1 MAHRAPKR
9 RGEPITEGR
18 TPRAQAPGNQLD
30 IDEDRGA
37 ASKRHHHEV
46 LAEQSPGPGGPAE
59 KAARLARGGVWARP
73 QRGWSQ
79 VPGSPGGP
87 GTGRGRPHRSP
98 RRGRSARLQDL
109 GQRVLCPGT
118 RPTGREGGRARRD
131 PGTRRGPDLTM
142 AKAVV
147 GRPRAPAPLA
157 LGLGQGKGSAGRSG
171 PAAPLTGAAAA
182 SPLAK
187 MAASSHVSNR
197 KWRRSKGEGR
207 SAVGGEIVGTG
218 QRRRPCQ
225 GGVGARPPAWGLG
238 LSSLFP
244 FARPSFALRHL
255 LQFIKL
261 S

>member
-1 MAHRAPKR
+1 MSF
-9 RGEPITEGR
+9 G
-18 TPRAQAPGNQLD
+18 
-30 IDEDRGA
+30 
-37 ASKRHHHEV
+37 
-46 LAEQSPGPGGPAE
+46 
-59 KAARLARGGVWARP
+59 KAANRP
-73 QRGWSQ
+73 SIL
-79 VPGSPGGP
+79 V
-87 GTGRGRPHRSP
+87 
-98 RRGRSARLQDL
+98 
-109 GQRVLCPGT
+109 RVISTNC
-118 RPTGREGGRARRD
+118 RETIAF
-131 PGTRRGPDLTM
+131 PAFVQTAAANSTM

-225 GGVGARPPAWGLG
+225 GGVGARPPAWGLR